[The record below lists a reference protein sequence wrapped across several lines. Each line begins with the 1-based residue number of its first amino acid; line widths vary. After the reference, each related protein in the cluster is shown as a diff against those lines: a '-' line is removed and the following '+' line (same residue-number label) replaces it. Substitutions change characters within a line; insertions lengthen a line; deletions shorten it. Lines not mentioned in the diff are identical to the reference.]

1 MYLEKC
7 GDSRLED
14 AAECFAMA
22 KCWKQAANAYFEAK
36 CYTRC
41 FAACFKGQHFHLGLK
56 FACQLEETPSFE
68 GTYSSEL
75 NATRN

>member
-41 FAACFKGQHFHLGLK
+41 FAACFKG
-56 FACQLEETPSFE
+56 
-68 GTYSSEL
+68 
-75 NATRN
+75 